1 MSRRTTETPLDKQR
15 RAAAAPDR
23 PGERCHA
30 APGTW
35 TPAVDH
41 ARCEAKGDCVIVC
54 PHDVFEVRP
63 IERQDYAAIGR
74 LARLK
79 VRAHGGK
86 TAYTPN
92 AGQCQACGLCVVA
105 CPEGAITLLGP
116 SAGAGS

>member
-1 MSRRTTETPLDKQR
+1 VSRRTAETPLDKQR

-30 APGTW
+30 ETGTW

-63 IERQDYAAIGR
+63 IERQDSAAIGR

-105 CPEGAITLLGP
+105 CPEGAITLIGP
-116 SAGAGS
+116 AAGAVG